1 MKVLHFFKTYWPDT
15 FGGVER
21 TIHAIATGSARY
33 GVTSEVLSLSR
44 KPQEN
49 SQLFD
54 GHMAHKSQLDIA
66 LASTDMSRAVFSRF
80 RELSAQ
86 ADIVHFHFP
95 WPWMDLVHLAA
106 RHNKPT
112 VLTYHSDIVKQ
123 KALLQLYKPL
133 MNRFLGSVDRIV
145 ATSPNYIRSS
155 PVLQRFAGKTRPI
168 AIGLD
173 EAAYPPVDAALRADW
188 AQRLPK
194 RFFLFVGVMR
204 YYKGA
209 HILLEAAKKTGFD
222 VVLVGDGPM
231 LSSLRDQAARDNLAN
246 VHFLGALPD
255 ADKVALLDLCEAFVF
270 PSPLRSE
277 AFGLSLVEA
286 EIFSKAM
293 ISCEIGTGTSY
304 VNLDGETG
312 LVIPPNDADALASAM
327 TRLWNDSA
335 QTAAFG
341 AAARR
346 RYDELFT
353 ADRMARGYVELY
365 AELLASR

>member
-21 TIHAIATGSARY
+21 TIHAIATGTARY
-33 GVTSEVLSLSR
+33 GVATEVLSLSS
-44 KPQEN
+44 KPVEN
-49 SQLFD
+49 SRLFD

-66 LASTDMSRAVFSRF
+66 LASTDMSGAVFSRF
-80 RELSAQ
+80 RELSAE

-95 WPWMDLVHLAA
+95 WPWMDLVHLAV
-106 RHNKPT
+106 RHGKPT

-123 KALLQLYKPL
+123 KLLLQLYKPL
-133 MNRFLGSVDRIV
+133 MNRFIGSMDRVV

-155 PVLQRFAGKTRPI
+155 PVLQKFAGKTSAI

-173 EAAYPPVDAALRADW
+173 EAAYPPVDPAIRAEW
-188 AQRLPK
+188 EARLPR

-209 HILLEAAKKTGFD
+209 HILLEAAKKTGYD

-231 LSSLRDQAARDNLAN
+231 LTSLKDQAARDDLAN
-246 VHFLGALPD
+246 VHFLGPLPD
-255 ADKVALLDLCEAFVF
+255 ADKVALLDLCHAFVF
-270 PSPLRSE
+270 PSHLRSE

-286 EIFSKAM
+286 EIFSKPM

-304 VNLDGETG
+304 VNIDGETG
-312 LVIPPNDADALASAM
+312 LVIPPNDAAALAAAM
-327 TRLWNDSA
+327 TRLWNDPEEA
-335 QTAAFG
+335 VAFG
-341 AAARR
+341 RAARR
-346 RYDELFT
+346 RYEQMFT
-353 ADRMARGYVELY
+353 ADRMARAYVELY
-365 AELLASR
+365 TGLLAGG